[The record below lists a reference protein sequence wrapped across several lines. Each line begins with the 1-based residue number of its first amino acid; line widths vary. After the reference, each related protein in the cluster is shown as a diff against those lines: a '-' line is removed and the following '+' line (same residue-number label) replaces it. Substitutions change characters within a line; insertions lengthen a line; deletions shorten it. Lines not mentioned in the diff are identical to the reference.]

1 MWSRKGLTPEQALS
15 YLDELEGL
23 SESNSEHEGESTSDS
38 ENEAY
43 SRVLRKSS
51 ESNSTSEI
59 QASDTTLENSF
70 SVASCSY
77 KTSDV
82 KRSNSSDM
90 TVTKNKPQKIPCHR
104 NVQSKSNLIKKKK
117 KGFLLE
123 ENQACTS
130 KDGTKWKVVSTNKI
144 RAVKSAQ
151 RNILKDNPGPTIY
164 AKQNTNKDKISTFWR
179 LFVDNHML
187 KIIRNCTETE
197 ANNKL
202 ENVDWKLS
210 FEDLD
215 TFIAIL
221 YARGAYASSKLEL
234 DSLWSIKW
242 GLPFFRET
250 MSKNHFKEIMKFLR
264 FDIRAT
270 RQGRLQHDKFALVS
284 DIWNRFIY
292 NCKISYVP
300 GENITVD
307 EQLFPTKVRC
317 RFTQYMS
324 NKPDKFGIKFWI
336 AVDTKSKYI
345 LNAFPY
351 LGKDGTRPQNQ
362 ALSENVVLRLLEPFT
377 KKGRNV
383 TIDNFFTSVRLA
395 EKLIKLNTSIV
406 GTMNRS
412 RREVPE
418 LVKSSRG
425 DLYETVLLKTDN
437 DNCILTVYQAKQ
449 NKNVLLLNTLHT
461 SVTINTNEK
470 KKKPETVLY

>member
-23 SESNSEHEGESTSDS
+23 SESNSEHESESTSDS

-51 ESNSTSEI
+51 ERI
-59 QASDTTLENSF
+59 LQ
-70 SVASCSY
+70 
-77 KTSDV
+77 
-82 KRSNSSDM
+82 
-90 TVTKNKPQKIPCHR
+90 I
-104 NVQSKSNLIKKKK
+104 IK
-117 KGFLLE
+117 
-123 ENQACTS
+123 
-130 KDGTKWKVVSTNKI
+130 
-144 RAVKSAQ
+144 
-151 RNILKDNPGPTIY
+151 
-164 AKQNTNKDKISTFWR
+164 
-179 LFVDNHML
+179 
-187 KIIRNCTETE
+187 NCTKTE

-221 YARGAYASSKLEL
+221 YARGAYTSSKLEL

-242 GLPFFRET
+242 KPPFFREA
-250 MSKNHFKEIMKFLR
+250 MSKNRFKEIMKFLR
-264 FDIRAT
+264 E
-270 RQGRLQHDKFALVS
+270 RLLHNKLVS

-336 AVDTKSKYI
+336 AVDTNSKYV

-351 LGKDGTRPQNQ
+351 LGKDETRPQNQ
-362 ALSENVVLRLLEPFT
+362 ALSENVLLRLLEPFT
-377 KKGRNV
+377 KKGRSVTTDNV
-383 TIDNFFTSVRLA
+383 FTSVKLA
-395 EKLIKLNTSIV
+395 EKLAKLNITIV
-406 GTMNRS
+406 GTMNRFKK
-412 RREVPE
+412 EVPE
-418 LVKSSRG
+418 LVKSSRNQ
-425 DLYETVLLKTDN
+425 YETVLLKTDN
-437 DNCILTVYQAKQ
+437 DNCILTVYQAKS
-449 NKNVLLLNTLHT
+449 NKNVHLLSTLHT
-461 SVTINTNEK
+461 SVTINTDEK
-470 KKKPETVLY
+470 KKKPETVLYYNDTRYGVDVADQMARKYTDYQIHSDVPFQPCRALHHASATPTLQSPPSRTTSGSPENTIWLRGA